1 MSGILSDG
9 LTVPLLIQGLDLFGT
24 MAFAVTG
31 AFKAIEHGSD
41 IVGIII
47 LATITGV
54 AGGVL
59 RDVIFGRIPPLA
71 ITNPMYLIIAVT
83 TAVII
88 FFLYSTLKKH
98 WNLFLKFDAIGLGVF
113 TVIGATFAY
122 NLTGLNFLAMTFS
135 GILTAIGGGV
145 LRDMFVNEVPIVFVK
160 ELYASASFIGVLTF
174 FGLLVANVDLNMAAL
189 SSIAAATGV
198 RLLAMKYDWNLPHA
212 RIE

>member
-1 MSGILSDG
+1 MIGILSDG

-189 SSIAAATGV
+189 SSI
-198 RLLAMKYDWNLPHA
+198 
-212 RIE
+212 